1 MNRDLEQWLNWT
13 WQNRD
18 DIMDWARRSTHKTE
32 HTHRYGF
39 DRNKGIKLIYG
50 YYIRALG
57 GQATETVTAQEA
69 RNPNYNKFA
78 GNLALAKLELGSATV
93 SIQGGDTDVSAS
105 YLQALKTNDI
115 AGKFFHFI
123 REDMATTKRVYI
135 NLNPDLRGDTFRRIL
150 GRIWKVDG
158 LDRAKVAGPGG
169 HDRVDSLVIY
179 CRDQA
184 AQNEVVER
192 LREYNVQNPG
202 RFRRPLPATVKAAEG
217 LIGIGCGAEPPE
229 VQIWRQ
235 EGKTYFVKNGGQ
247 SFGAYRSEIIF
258 TALEETLSSAG
269 TSAINKI
276 SASPQ
281 AGRMPTNDQI
291 KKRVFKVKALEFLL
305 AGGVTSSAP
314 AKQHAVTGTVAER
327 RRRRQG

>member
-18 DIMDWARRSTHKTE
+18 EIMYWAQKSTGKTE
-32 HTHRYGF
+32 RTHIYGF
-39 DRNKGIKLIYG
+39 DHNNGIKMIYG
-50 YYIRALG
+50 YYTRALG
-57 GQATETVTAQEA
+57 GQATENITAQEA

-78 GNLALAKLELGSATV
+78 SNLALAKLELGSATV
-93 SIQGGDTDVSAS
+93 SIQGGDHDVSAS
-105 YLQALKTNDI
+105 KLGDLTTDQT

-123 REDMATTKRVYI
+123 REDMATTRRVYI

-150 GRIWKVDG
+150 GMIWKVDG

-169 HDRVDSLVIY
+169 PDRVDSLVIY

-184 AQNEVVER
+184 AQNEVVEK
-192 LREYNVQNPG
+192 LRTYNRKNLG
-202 RFRRPLPATVKAAEG
+202 RFRRPLPATVKTAEG
-217 LIGIGCGAEPPE
+217 LTGIGCGAEPPE
-229 VQIWRQ
+229 VQIWRKD
-235 EGKTYFVKNGGQ
+235 GKTYFVKNDGQ

-269 TSAINKI
+269 TTAINKI
-276 SASPQ
+276 RTSPQ
-281 AGRMPTNDQI
+281 TGRMPTNDQI
-291 KKRVFKVKALEFLL
+291 RKRMFKLKALEFLL

-314 AKQHAVTGTVAER
+314 ARQHKVTGTVVER
-327 RRRRQG
+327 ARRQG